1 MNIIPIG
8 GDVSFLIETLSG
20 DIWLLRYSLQV
31 ASMREEGDGAHLPI
45 SGSL

>member
-8 GDVSFLIETLSG
+8 GDVGFLIETPSG
-20 DIWLLRYSLQV
+20 NIWLLRYSLQG